1 MDEIR
6 LRFADNATQI
16 QHQLRHVSPPK
27 PASASSPMK
36 LLYAGRDRSALGRP
50 GISFKPEIKDPMRC
64 GRQLGKKAVIVRGI
78 RGGEVDDAHVGLR
91 EYLAS
96 LRAQVDPAQLLAL
109 KQIAQSPRPDNL
121 GKSCGTD
128 KS

>member
-1 MDEIR
+1 
-6 LRFADNATQI
+6 
-16 QHQLRHVSPPK
+16 
-27 PASASSPMK
+27 MK

-121 GKSCGTD
+121 GEFVWADRARRGGSQNIDHLAAEDLAGPD
-128 KS
+128 IAGRS